1 MLSRVA
7 DSLYWMS
14 RYLERA
20 EHTARLVDV
29 SLNLMLEQDPK
40 TGAEH
45 QKLLLQSLNI
55 KLGEGAPSLEDGLAI
70 ARVLTFDTGNPNSVV
85 SCIMTAREN
94 ARQVR
99 EQISSEMY
107 EQLNR
112 LYLRVRDEGARAE
125 WDAQPYEF
133 FADVKEGAHL
143 FQGVTDD
150 TMSHGQAWQ
159 FIRIGR
165 DLERVGATVRL
176 LQVHCPSFAIDDA
189 SLENY
194 GEWVG
199 LLKSCT
205 CFEAYC
211 KQYTA
216 EMLPRR
222 IIEFL
227 LLDDEMPRSVRFCT
241 ERIERVICA
250 ISEDTGRPSKNT
262 KLMRAAGTLRARL
275 DFCEVDGIL
284 NQGLTEFLAEV
295 AELGA
300 QIHSALFSTYI
311 RYTVETST
319 NAV

>member
-20 EHTARLVDV
+20 EHSARLVDV
-29 SLNLMLEQDPK
+29 SLNMMLEL
-40 TGAEH
+40 GASASVEH
-45 QKLLLQSLNI
+45 QKMLLQSLNI
-55 KLGEGAPSLEDGLAI
+55 KLGEDAPPMADALAI
-70 ARVLTFDTGNPNSVV
+70 ARLLTFDRTNSNSIV

-112 LYLRVRDEGARAE
+112 LYLKVRSPDVMAE

-150 TMSHGQAWQ
+150 TISHGEAWQ
-159 FIRIGR
+159 FIRVGR
-165 DLERVGATVRL
+165 AMERAGATVRL
-176 LQVHCPSFAIDDA
+176 LQAHCPSLGVDDA
-189 SLENY
+189 AATNY
-194 GEWVG
+194 LEWVG

-205 CFEAYC
+205 SFEAYC

-216 EMLPRR
+216 DMRPHR

-227 LLDDEMPRSVRFCT
+227 LLDSEMPRSVRFCT
-241 ERIERVICA
+241 DGIEAALEA
-250 ISEDTGRPSKNT
+250 IAEDTGRRVKDT
-262 KLMRAAGTLRARL
+262 RLLRVAGKLRATL
-275 DFCEVDGIL
+275 DYVTVNDILQDGL
-284 NQGLTEFLAEV
+284 PSFLEEIA
-295 AELGA
+295 AQSG
-300 QIHSALFSTYI
+300 QIHAALFSTYI

-319 NAV
+319 N

>member
-1 MLSRVA
+1 
-7 DSLYWMS
+7 MS

-20 EHTARLVDV
+20 EHTSRLIDV
-29 SLNLMLEQDPK
+29 NLQMLLEQGPNEGD
-40 TGAEH
+40 EH
-45 QKLLLQSLNI
+45 QTMLLQSLNI
-55 KLGEGAPSLEDGLAI
+55 NLERTPLPLEDGLAV
-70 ARVLTFDTGNPNSVV
+70 ARELTFDTKNPNSVV
-85 SCIMTAREN
+85 SCVMTAREN

-112 LYLRVRDEGARAE
+112 LYLRVISPEVRDE
-125 WDAQPYEF
+125 WDAGPYEF

-150 TMSHGQAWQ
+150 TISHGQAWQ

-176 LQVHCPSFAIDDA
+176 LQAHCPNLEIDDE
-189 SLENY
+189 LTNY
-194 GEWVG
+194 LEWVG

-216 EMLPRR
+216 EMKPRR
-222 IIEFL
+222 ILEFL
-227 LLDDEMPRSVRFCT
+227 LLDDEMPRSLRFCT
-241 ERIERVICA
+241 ERIGRVIGA
-250 ISEDTGRPSKNT
+250 LSEDTGRAAKNT
-262 KLMRAAGTLRARL
+262 RLQRAAGTLSAKL
-275 DFCEVDGIL
+275 DFTSVDEIL
-284 NQGLTEFLAEV
+284 SEGLPEFLSGV
-295 AELGA
+295 AAQTG

-311 RYTVETST
+311 RYTVDT
-319 NAV
+319 AAA

>member
-20 EHTARLVDV
+20 EHTARLIDV
-29 SLNLMLEQDPK
+29 NLNLMLEQNPN

-45 QKLLLQSLNI
+45 QRLLLQSLNI
-55 KLGEGAPSLEDGLAI
+55 KLGENAPPLEDGLAV
-70 ARVLTFDTGNPNSVV
+70 ARVLTFDTANSNSVV
-85 SCIMTAREN
+85 SCVMTAREN

-125 WDAQPYEF
+125 WDEQPYEF
-133 FADVKEGAHL
+133 FGEVKEGAHL

-150 TMSHGQAWQ
+150 TISHGQAWQ
-159 FIRIGR
+159 FIRVGR

-176 LQVHCPSFAIDDA
+176 LQAHCPSLSIDDA
-189 SLENY
+189 SMESY

-216 EMLPRR
+216 EMQPRR
-222 IIEFL
+222 ILEFL

-241 ERIERVICA
+241 ERIERVIGA
-250 ISEDTGRPSKNT
+250 IAEDTGRQAKNT

-275 DFCEVDGIL
+275 DFSSVENILEDGL
-284 NQGLTEFLAEV
+284 PEFLQEIAD
-295 AELGA
+295 LTG
-300 QIHSALFSTYI
+300 QIHAALFSTYI

>member
-20 EHTARLVDV
+20 EHTARLIDV
-29 SLNLMLEQDPK
+29 NLNLLLEQGPDL
-40 TGAEH
+40 GAEH
-45 QKLLLQSLNI
+45 QKMLLQSLNL
-55 KLGEGAPSLEDGLAI
+55 KPDPESFPLEDGLAM
-70 ARVLTFDTGNPNSVV
+70 ARALTFDTANSNSVV
-85 SCIMTAREN
+85 SCVMTAREN

-112 LYLRVRDEGARAE
+112 LYLKVRAPDVQSE
-125 WDAQPYEF
+125 WDAAPYEF
-133 FADVKEGAHL
+133 FAYVKEGAHL

-176 LQVHCPSFAIDDA
+176 LQAHCPSLAIEDESMA
-189 SLENY
+189 NY
-194 GEWVG
+194 LEWVG
-199 LLKSCT
+199 LLRSCT

-216 EMLPRR
+216 QMLPRR
-222 IIEFL
+222 ILEFL

-241 ERIERVICA
+241 ERIERVIGA
-250 ISEDTGRPSKNT
+250 VAEDTGRAAKNT
-262 KLMRAAGTLRARL
+262 RLQRAAGTLSAKL
-275 DFCEVDGIL
+275 DFSSVDDIL
-284 NQGLTEFLAEV
+284 SAGLPAFLQDV
-295 AELGA
+295 ALQTG

-311 RYTVETST
+311 RYTVDT
-319 NAV
+319 AA

>member
-29 SLNLMLEQDPK
+29 SLNLMLEQDPE
-40 TGAEH
+40 TAADH

-55 KLGEGAPSLEDGLAI
+55 RLGDEAPPLDDGLAI
-70 ARVLTFDTGNPNSVV
+70 ARLLTFDTKNPNSVV
-85 SCIMTAREN
+85 SCVMTAREN

-112 LYLRVRDEGARAE
+112 LYLRVRAEGARAE

-133 FADVKEGAHL
+133 FAEVKEGAHL

-150 TMSHGQAWQ
+150 TISHGQAWQ
-159 FIRIGR
+159 FIRVGR

-176 LQVHCPSFAIDDA
+176 LQAHCPTLGMDDGD
-189 SLENY
+189 SENY
-194 GEWVG
+194 LEWVG
-199 LLKSCT
+199 LLRSCT

-216 EMLPRR
+216 EMQPRR
-222 IIEFL
+222 ILEFL

-241 ERIERVICA
+241 ERIERVIGA
-250 ISEDTGRPSKNT
+250 VAEDTGRQAKNT
-262 KLMRAAGTLRARL
+262 KLVRAAGKLRSRL
-275 DFCEVDGIL
+275 DFSSVNDILSDGL
-284 NQGLTEFLAEV
+284 PEFLGEV
-295 AELGA
+295 SVLSA
-300 QIHSALFSTYI
+300 QIHTALFATYI
-311 RYTVETST
+311 RYAVETGA
-319 NAV
+319 N

>member
-29 SLNLMLEQDPK
+29 SLNLMLEQDPSK
-40 TGAEH
+40 GAAH
-45 QKLLLQSLNI
+45 QRLLLQSLNI
-55 KLGEGAPSLEDGLAI
+55 KFGDAAPLEDGLAI
-70 ARVLTFDTGNPNSVV
+70 ARVLTFDTKNTNSVV
-85 SCIMTAREN
+85 SCVMTAREN

-107 EQLNR
+107 EHLNR
-112 LYLRVRDEGARAE
+112 LYLRVRDEDARAE

-133 FADVKEGAHL
+133 FAEVKEGAHL

-150 TMSHGQAWQ
+150 TISHGQAWQ

-176 LQVHCPSFAIDDA
+176 LQTHCPSLGVDNA

-199 LLKSCT
+199 LLRSCT

-211 KQYTA
+211 KQFTA
-216 EMLPRR
+216 EMLPHR
-222 IIEFL
+222 ILEFL

-241 ERIERVICA
+241 ERIERVIGA
-250 ISEDTGRPSKNT
+250 IAEDTGRQSKNT
-262 KLMRAAGTLRARL
+262 NLVRAAGRLRARL
-275 DFCEVDGIL
+275 DYSTVEGIL
-284 NQGLTEFLAEV
+284 NEGLPEFLDEIADMS
-295 AELGA
+295 A
-300 QIHSALFSTYI
+300 QIHTALFSTYI

>member
-20 EHTARLVDV
+20 EHTARLIDV
-29 SLNLMLEQDPK
+29 NLNLLLEQGPELA
-40 TGAEH
+40 AEH
-45 QKLLLQSLNI
+45 QKMLLQSLNI
-55 KLGEGAPSLEDGLAI
+55 KLDTESLPLDDGLAM
-70 ARVLTFDTGNPNSVV
+70 ARALTFDAANPNSVV
-85 SCIMTAREN
+85 SCIATAREN

-112 LYLRVRDEGARAE
+112 LYLKVRAPDVGAE
-125 WDAQPYEF
+125 WDAGPYEF

-176 LQVHCPSFAIDDA
+176 LQAHCPSLGIEDESMA
-189 SLENY
+189 NY
-194 GEWVG
+194 LEWVG

-216 EMLPRR
+216 QMLPRR
-222 IIEFL
+222 ILEFL

-241 ERIERVICA
+241 ERIERVIEA
-250 ISEDTGRPSKNT
+250 VGEDTGRAAKNT
-262 KLMRAAGTLRARL
+262 RLLRAAGTLRAKL
-275 DFCEVDGIL
+275 DFSSVEDIL
-284 NQGLTEFLAEV
+284 ETGLPDFLADV
-295 AELGA
+295 ASQTG
-300 QIHSALFSTYI
+300 QIHGALFSTYI
-311 RYTVETST
+311 RYTIDT
-319 NAV
+319 AAA

>member
-7 DSLYWMS
+7 DSLYWMA

-29 SLNLMLEQDPK
+29 NLNMMLDQGPKASAEQ
-40 TGAEH
+40 

-55 KLGEGAPSLEDGLAI
+55 KLGDDAPPLEDAHAI
-70 ARVLTFDTGNPNSVV
+70 ARLLTFDTANSNSIV

-99 EQISSEMY
+99 EEISSEMY

-112 LYLRVRDEGARAE
+112 LYLRVRGPHVQEE
-125 WDAQPYEF
+125 WEAQPYEF
-133 FADVKEGAHL
+133 FSDVKEGSHL

-150 TMSHGQAWQ
+150 TLSHGEAWQ

-165 DLERVGATVRL
+165 ALERVGATVRL
-176 LQVHCPSFAIDDA
+176 LQAHCPSLGL
-189 SLENY
+189 SEGGMESYL
-194 GEWVG
+194 EWVG

-216 EMLPRR
+216 EMKPRA

-227 LLDDEMPRSVRFCT
+227 LLDDEMPRSVRFGT
-241 ERIERVICA
+241 DRLEAALEAVA
-250 ISEDTGRPSKNT
+250 EDTGRRT
-262 KLMRAAGTLRARL
+262 KDTRLLRAAGRLRARL
-275 DFCEVDGIL
+275 DFVTVNDIL
-284 NQGLTEFLAEV
+284 ESGLPAYLDEV
-295 AELGA
+295 AALSA
-300 QIHSALFSTYI
+300 QIHTALFSTYI
-311 RYTVETST
+311 RYTLETT
-319 NAV
+319 N

>member
-29 SLNLMLEQDPK
+29 NLNLMLDQGPS
-40 TGAEH
+40 TGAAQ
-45 QKLLLQSLNI
+45 QKLLLQSLNV
-55 KLGEGAPSLEDGLAI
+55 KLGESAPPLEDATAI
-70 ARVLTFDTGNPNSVV
+70 ARLLTFDQTNPNSIV

-112 LYLRVRDEGARAE
+112 LYLKVRSADGETQ
-125 WDAQPYEF
+125 WNSQLYDF
-133 FADVKEGAHL
+133 FAYVKEGAHL

-150 TMSHGQAWQ
+150 TISHGQAWQ
-159 FIRIGR
+159 FIRVGR
-165 DLERVGATVRL
+165 ALERVGATVRL
-176 LQVHCPSFAIDDA
+176 LQAHCPSLGVEDA
-189 SLENY
+189 TTENY
-194 GEWVG
+194 LEWVG

-216 EMLPRR
+216 DMKPRR

-241 ERIERVICA
+241 DRIEA
-250 ISEDTGRPSKNT
+250 ALEALSEDT
-262 KLMRAAGTLRARL
+262 MRRAKDTRLLRVAGKLRATL
-275 DFCEVDGIL
+275 DYVVVDDI
-284 NQGLTEFLAEV
+284 LTESLPSYLEDV
-295 AELGA
+295 AMQSA

-311 RYTVETST
+311 RYNVGTDAS
-319 NAV
+319 

>member
-29 SLNLMLEQDPK
+29 SLYMMLEQGPSAS
-40 TGAEH
+40 AEH

-55 KLGEGAPSLEDGLAI
+55 TLGEDAPPLENALAI
-70 ARVLTFDTGNPNSVV
+70 ARALTFDTKNPNSVV

-112 LYLRVRDEGARAE
+112 LYLKVRSAEVMSE

-159 FIRIGR
+159 FIRVGR
-165 DLERVGATVRL
+165 AMERAGATVRL
-176 LQVHCPSFAIDDA
+176 LQAHCPSLGVEEGK
-189 SLENY
+189 STNY
-194 GEWVG
+194 LEWVG

-205 CFEAYC
+205 SFEAYC

-216 EMLPRR
+216 DMKPRS

-241 ERIERVICA
+241 DRIEA
-250 ISEDTGRPSKNT
+250 ALEALAEDTGRRAKDT
-262 KLMRAAGTLRARL
+262 RLLRAAGKLRATL
-275 DFCEVDGIL
+275 DYVTVDDIL
-284 NQGLTEFLAEV
+284 HDGLPEFLDEIA
-295 AELGA
+295 ALSG
-300 QIHSALFSTYI
+300 QIHAALFSTYI
-311 RYTVETST
+311 RYTVDTGT
-319 NAV
+319 N

>member
-29 SLNLMLEQDPK
+29 NLDLLLDKGPVSS
-40 TGAEH
+40 AEH
-45 QKLLLQSLNI
+45 QRLLLQSLDI
-55 KLGEGAPSLEDGLAI
+55 RLGEDAPPLEDAYGI
-70 ARVLTFDTGNPNSVV
+70 ARLLTFDTSNSNSII
-85 SCIMTAREN
+85 SCIETAREN

-99 EQISSEMY
+99 EEISSEMY

-112 LYLRVRDEGARAE
+112 LYLKARSPDVREE
-125 WDAQPYEF
+125 WMAQPSQF
-133 FADVKEGAHL
+133 FDDVKEGAHL

-150 TMSHGQAWQ
+150 TISHGQAWQ
-159 FIRIGR
+159 FIRVGR
-165 DLERVGATVRL
+165 ALERAAATVRL
-176 LQVHCPSFAIDDA
+176 LQAHCPNLGVEDA
-189 SLENY
+189 TRASYL
-194 GEWVG
+194 EWVG

-216 EMLPRR
+216 DMQPRR

-241 ERIERVICA
+241 DIIEDALEA
-250 ISEDTGRPSKNT
+250 IGEDTGR
-262 KLMRAAGTLRARL
+262 RAKDTRLLRVAGKLRARL
-275 DFCEVDGIL
+275 DYVGVDDIL
-284 NQGLTEFLAEV
+284 NDGLPAFLDDV
-295 AELGA
+295 AVLSA
-300 QIHSALFSTYI
+300 QIHGALFSTYI
-311 RYTVETST
+311 RYTVES
-319 NAV
+319 NAN

>member
-20 EHTARLVDV
+20 EHTARLIDV
-29 SLNLMLEQDPK
+29 NLNLLLEQGPDS
-40 TGAEH
+40 GAEH
-45 QKLLLQSLNI
+45 QRMLLQSLNI
-55 KLGEGAPSLEDGLAI
+55 RPDAEALPLDDGLAL
-70 ARVLTFDTGNPNSVV
+70 ARLLTFDTKNPGSVV
-85 SCIMTAREN
+85 SCIATAREN

-112 LYLRVRDEGARAE
+112 LYLKVRAPDVENE
-125 WDAQPYEF
+125 WDDGPYEF

-176 LQVHCPSFAIDDA
+176 LQAHCPSLAIED
-189 SLENY
+189 ETMTNY
-194 GEWVG
+194 LEWVG

-216 EMLPRR
+216 EMKPRR
-222 IIEFL
+222 ILEFL

-241 ERIERVICA
+241 ERIERVIGA
-250 ISEDTGRPSKNT
+250 VAEDTGRTSKNT
-262 KLMRAAGTLRARL
+262 RLQRAAGNLRAQV
-275 DFCEVDGIL
+275 DFTSVDEIL
-284 NQGLTEFLAEV
+284 SAGLPQFLEDV
-295 AELGA
+295 AMKTG
-300 QIHSALFSTYI
+300 QIHGALFSTYI
-311 RYTVETST
+311 RYTVDTAT
-319 NAV
+319 A

>member
-1 MLSRVA
+1 
-7 DSLYWMS
+7 MS

-29 SLNLMLEQDPK
+29 SLYMMLEQ
-40 TGAEH
+40 GRSASAEH

-55 KLGEGAPSLEDGLAI
+55 KLGEDAPPLEDALAI
-70 ARVLTFDTGNPNSVV
+70 ARVLTFDTKNSNSVV

-112 LYLRVRDEGARAE
+112 LYLKVRSTEVMNE

-150 TMSHGQAWQ
+150 TMSHGQGWQ

-165 DLERVGATVRL
+165 AMERVGATVRL
-176 LQVHCPSFAIDDA
+176 LQAHCPSLGVED
-189 SLENY
+189 SVPSNY
-194 GEWVG
+194 LEWVG

-216 EMLPRR
+216 DMKPRR
-222 IIEFL
+222 ILEFL

-241 ERIERVICA
+241 DRIEA
-250 ISEDTGRPSKNT
+250 ALEALAEDTGRRAKDT
-262 KLMRAAGTLRARL
+262 RLLRAAGKLRATL
-275 DFCEVDGIL
+275 DYVSVDDIL
-284 NQGLTEFLAEV
+284 HDGLPEFLDEV
-295 AELGA
+295 AALSG
-300 QIHSALFSTYI
+300 QIHAALFSTYI
-311 RYTVETST
+311 RYTVDTGT
-319 NAV
+319 N

>member
-20 EHTARLVDV
+20 EHTARLLDV
-29 SLNLMLEQDPK
+29 NLNLLLEQGPEE
-40 TGAEH
+40 GAAH
-45 QKLLLQSLNI
+45 QKLLLQSLNLNPE
-55 KLGEGAPSLEDGLAI
+55 KLELPLEDGLAV
-70 ARVLTFDTGNPNSVV
+70 ARALTFDTKNPNSVV
-85 SCIMTAREN
+85 SCVMTAREN

-99 EQISSEMY
+99 EEISSEMY

-112 LYLRVRDEGARAE
+112 LYLKVTAPEIQAE
-125 WDAQPYEF
+125 WDAGPYEF
-133 FADVKEGAHL
+133 FGDVKEGAHL

-176 LQVHCPSFAIDDA
+176 LQVHCPSLGIDD
-189 SLENY
+189 ETMFNY
-194 GEWVG
+194 LEWVG

-216 EMLPRR
+216 EMKPRR
-222 IIEFL
+222 ILEFL

-241 ERIERVICA
+241 ERIERVIGA
-250 ISEDTGRPSKNT
+250 VAEDTGRAAKNT
-262 KLMRAAGTLRARL
+262 RLQRAAGTLRAQL
-275 DFCEVDGIL
+275 DFNSVGDIL
-284 NQGLTEFLAEV
+284 QQGLPEFLEEIA
-295 AELGA
+295 GQTG

-311 RYTVETST
+311 RYTVDT
-319 NAV
+319 AAA

>member
-1 MLSRVA
+1 
-7 DSLYWMS
+7 MS

-29 SLNLMLEQDPK
+29 NLNSLLEQGPD
-40 TGAEH
+40 ADNES
-45 QKLLLQSLNI
+45 QQMLLQSLNI
-55 KLGEGAPSLEDGLAI
+55 APDNPDLPLDDGLAL
-70 ARVLTFDTGNPNSVV
+70 ARLLTFDTGNSNSVV
-85 SCIMTAREN
+85 SCVMTAREN

-112 LYLRVRDEGARAE
+112 LYLRVISPDVQAE
-125 WDAQPYEF
+125 WDAAPYEF

-176 LQVHCPSFAIDDA
+176 LKAHCPSLGIEDDTMT
-189 SLENY
+189 NY
-194 GEWVG
+194 LEWVG

-216 EMLPRR
+216 EMRPRR
-222 IIEFL
+222 ILEFL

-241 ERIERVICA
+241 ERIERVIGA
-250 ISEDTGRPSKNT
+250 VAEDTGRAAKNT
-262 KLMRAAGTLRARL
+262 RLQRAAGTLRARL
-275 DFCEVDGIL
+275 DFSSVDDIL
-284 NQGLTEFLAEV
+284 REGLNDFLSDVSNQAG
-295 AELGA
+295 

-311 RYTVETST
+311 RYTVDT
-319 NAV
+319 AAA